1 MTHSNDECR
10 SDAIFLIYHLIDNPG
25 RGLIDS
31 LWPRRR
37 PPSFVL
43 LVGSL
48 ERPTADSHKAWAIA
62 TLYKRALA
70 LCTEVHLALVV
81 GGVSDSRQHIVR
93 RLLCIYSFIAKVP
106 LDRSRRTSKK

>member
-70 LCTEVHLALVV
+70 LCTEVHLVV
-81 GGVSDSRQHIVR
+81 SGVSDTRQHIVR
-93 RLLCIYSFIAKVP
+93 WLLCIYSFIAKVP
-106 LDRSRRTSKK
+106 LDRQVRNNAR